1 MGFISNLFSGPKK
14 QKTPPPVVPATDQT
28 AVQDAAAEAR
38 KRAAMAKGRSST
50 DIAGRL
56 GNVGA

>member
-1 MGFISNLFSGPKK
+1 MSFIADLFSGPKK
-14 QKTPPPVVPATDQT
+14 QKTPAPVVPATDQT

-38 KRAAMAKGRSST
+38 RRAAMAKGRSAT

-56 GNVGA
+56 GNVG